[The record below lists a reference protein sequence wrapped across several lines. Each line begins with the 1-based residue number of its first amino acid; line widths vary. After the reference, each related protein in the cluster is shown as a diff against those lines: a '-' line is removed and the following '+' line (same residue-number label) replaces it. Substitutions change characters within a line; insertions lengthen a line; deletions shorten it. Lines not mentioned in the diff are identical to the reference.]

1 MGISGLLCLEGLE
14 NSRTGLF
21 NPILDVN
28 NMTKAMNSPT
38 EISLESC
45 LALVRDI
52 PDFPK
57 PGIMFKDITP
67 LLGNGPCLRFLID
80 SLAEWCEHKRLYP
93 DLVAGPEARGFI
105 LGAALA
111 YRLGV
116 GFVPIR
122 KPHKLPHHTV
132 RADYGLEYGSDS
144 VEMHIDAIAP
154 GQGVIMVD
162 DLLATG
168 GTMSA
173 CAQLMEGN
181 GARVLACLF
190 LMELRALKGR
200 QPLAAYPTHTLLTI
214 D

>member
-1 MGISGLLCLEGLE
+1 M
-14 NSRTGLF
+14 
-21 NPILDVN
+21 
-28 NMTKAMNSPT
+28 
-38 EISLESC
+38 
-45 LALVRDI
+45 ALVRDI

-67 LLGNGPCLRFLID
+67 LLSNGPCLRLLID
-80 SLAEWCEHKRLYP
+80 RLAEWCEQERLYP

-122 KPHKLPHHTV
+122 KPHKLPHRTV
-132 RADYGLEYGSDS
+132 RADYGLEYGTNS

-154 GQGVIMVD
+154 GERIILVD

-173 CAQLMEGN
+173 CAQLVEGN
-181 GARVLACLF
+181 GAQVMACLF
-190 LMELRALKGR
+190 LMELGALKGR
-200 QPLAAYPTHTLLTI
+200 QPLASYPLHTLLAI